1 MTAVTPVTTPARR
14 VRIGLLGMYASANLG
29 DTAIQQAVMGAL
41 SNRRSD
47 LEFVAIC
54 TAPHDAALTFG
65 LRAHDVSGFGPAVLP
80 GAPVVGGGA
89 PSLWE
94 RAPRPLRLAMASWRI
109 DRLVRSIDMLL
120 VSGSGQIDDFWG
132 GPWEQPFRL
141 RAWATAARRQR
152 KPVAF
157 FGVGVDQLLTAD
169 GTRLATEALGLAQ
182 LRVLRDEGSRDA
194 LRRLG
199 FAADC
204 DVCPDPAF
212 HLARGGR
219 PADQERPFAVMSP
232 IARQAWP
239 GSLDASYDTYIDALA
254 CAADHLQARG
264 LEVRF
269 VCSQTRM
276 DPPVVPRVLERMRG
290 QADATVTCT
299 PRGVGDYM
307 DAVAGAEVVVASRLH
322 ALILAMAAGTPV
334 VGISYAR
341 KVSRQMADA
350 GLAAYA
356 LDLQEAT
363 APAVLQRLDAA
374 LARGAGLRDEVSAT
388 AGSFRAAV
396 DRRFDRLAA
405 LLPPPLPA

>member
-1 MTAVTPVTTPARR
+1 MSIVTSVTAPARR
-14 VRIGLLGMYASANLG
+14 VRVGLLGMYASANLG

-41 SNRRSD
+41 NARRSD

-65 LRAHDVSGFGPAVLP
+65 LRAHDVSGFGRAVIP
-80 GAPVVGGGA
+80 GATHVAG
-89 PSLWE
+89 SSQSIWE
-94 RAPRPLRLAMASWRI
+94 RAPRPLRLRVASWRI

-141 RAWATAARRQR
+141 RSWAAAARRQH

-194 LRRLG
+194 LQRLG
-199 FAADC
+199 FTGDC

-212 HLARGGR
+212 HLARGGQ
-219 PADQERPFAVMSP
+219 PAEQAQPFAVMSP

-239 GSLDASYDTYIDALA
+239 GALDAGYDTYLDALA
-254 CAADHLQARG
+254 SAADHLQARG

-276 DPPVVPRVLERMRG
+276 DPPVVPRVIERMRG
-290 QADATVTCT
+290 RAGAAVTYT
-299 PRGVGDYM
+299 PGSVSDYM

-356 LDLQEAT
+356 LELQAAT
-363 APAVLQRLDAA
+363 APALLQRIDAA
-374 LARGAGLRDEVSAT
+374 LGRGAALRDEVAAT
-388 AGSFRAAV
+388 AESFRTAV
-396 DRRFDRLAA
+396 DQRFDRLAA
-405 LLPPPLPA
+405 LLPPAAAA